1 MPGDLL
7 LGRLGSI
14 FRRFSEVE
22 GFPGTLQKCG
32 NSDVLGYIG
41 LLEAFLE

>member
-1 MPGDLL
+1 MPGGLL
-7 LGRLGSI
+7 LGGSWEHSG
-14 FRRFSEVE
+14 RFSEVE